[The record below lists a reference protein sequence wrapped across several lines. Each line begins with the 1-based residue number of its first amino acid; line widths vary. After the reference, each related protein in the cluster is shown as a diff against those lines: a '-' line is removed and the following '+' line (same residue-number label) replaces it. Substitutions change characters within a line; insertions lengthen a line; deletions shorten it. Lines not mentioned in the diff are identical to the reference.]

1 MKHSFNYSN
10 EALKKA
16 LNKYSYSQNSFYN
29 QKTLKKALNK
39 YAKSQKKSNKNLIS
53 FNDVNNLNALRKK
66 CKKGAF
72 YYYDNDKVQ
81 IVKIEPPM
89 PDDNDI
95 YVSIRF
101 ENGNVRDTLCS
112 KLEPILAP
120 TSVRSKKKRKYR
132 KHRKSKKLKKRKRR

>member
-1 MKHSFNYSN
+1 MSFNYSN

-53 FNDVNNLNALRKK
+53 FNDVNNVNNLNALRKK

-72 YYYDNDKVQ
+72 YYYKNDKVQ

-89 PDDNDI
+89 PNDNDI
-95 YVSIRF
+95 FVSVRLG
-101 ENGNVRDTLCS
+101 NGNIRDTLCS
-112 KLEPILAP
+112 KLKPILAT
-120 TSVRSKKKRKYR
+120 TSVRSKKKKRKG
-132 KHRKSKKLKKRKRR
+132 KKLKKRKSRRRR